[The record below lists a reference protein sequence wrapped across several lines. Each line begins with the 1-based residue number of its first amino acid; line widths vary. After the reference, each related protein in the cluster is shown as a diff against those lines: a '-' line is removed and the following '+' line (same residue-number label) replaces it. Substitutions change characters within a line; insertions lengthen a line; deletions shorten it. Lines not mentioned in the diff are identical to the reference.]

1 MGNIKDFFKDNTLKR
16 YILFIVVTAFLLFAL
31 YFIFKNLD
39 VISTSVYKGVSSF
52 LSALAPLFIG
62 MFIAY
67 LLNPLVTVIYRRLFF
82 KAFPTLD
89 NPEKDVKRQKRNRLF
104 SVLVAYLVILA
115 ALIALIYGFVAMIG
129 GQLVMDSLP
138 KMMTRF
144 SNTILTY
151 EETIKAWVNEIPSGM
166 LSDRAQ
172 DFVNKLLKWISE
184 SLSSGSVVATVKN
197 IGGSIVN
204 IAIGLVV
211 SIYLSYDKD
220 IFLNIWNKLLLLIFP
235 QRIAVTI
242 NNNLHD
248 INGIVSQFVRGVL
261 LDALIVAILTS
272 IGFTII
278 GLKFAVFL
286 GIFAGIANVIPYFGP
301 VIGTI
306 PAFLIGLLTSGVKE
320 GLLAIVVLLVVQ
332 QIDANLIYPRVV
344 GGSTGLHPLFVLL
357 AVTIGGA
364 YGGLVGMIIA
374 VPIAGI
380 VQLYVQKWVRK
391 RERKLDV
398 ETAFKKEE
406 MNDPV
411 EDPNPG
417 PNEFHGH

>member
-1 MGNIKDFFKDNTLKR
+1 M
-16 YILFIVVTAFLLFAL
+16 
-31 YFIFKNLD
+31 
-39 VISTSVYKGVSSF
+39 
-52 LSALAPLFIG
+52 
-62 MFIAY
+62 
-67 LLNPLVTVIYRRLFF
+67 
-82 KAFPTLD
+82 
-89 NPEKDVKRQKRNRLF
+89 
-104 SVLVAYLVILA
+104 
-115 ALIALIYGFVAMIG
+115 
-129 GQLVMDSLP
+129 
-138 KMMTRF
+138 
-144 SNTILTY
+144 
-151 EETIKAWVNEIPSGM
+151 
-166 LSDRAQ
+166 
-172 DFVNKLLKWISE
+172 
-184 SLSSGSVVATVKN
+184 
-197 IGGSIVN
+197 
-204 IAIGLVV
+204 
-211 SIYLSYDKD
+211 
-220 IFLNIWNKLLLLIFP
+220 
-235 QRIAVTI
+235 
-242 NNNLHD
+242 
-248 INGIVSQFVRGVL
+248 
-261 LDALIVAILTS
+261 DALIVAILTS

-398 ETAFKKEE
+398 ETAFAREEEDIPVDAPKEE
-406 MNDPV
+406 
-411 EDPNPG
+411 
-417 PNEFHGH
+417 

>member
-1 MGNIKDFFKDNTLKR
+1 MGNIKEFFKDNTLKR

-67 LLNPLVTVIYRRLFF
+67 LLNPLVTLIYRRLFF
-82 KAFPTLD
+82 KAFPSLD
-89 NPEKDVKRQKRNRLF
+89 DPVKDVKRQKRNRLF

-172 DFVNKLLKWISE
+172 EFVNKLLKWLSE
-184 SLSSGSVVATVKN
+184 NLSSGSVVATVKS

-398 ETAFKKEE
+398 ETAFAREEEDIPVDAPKEE
-406 MNDPV
+406 
-411 EDPNPG
+411 
-417 PNEFHGH
+417 

>member
-67 LLNPLVTVIYRRLFF
+67 LLNPLVTLIYRRLFF
-82 KAFPTLD
+82 KAFPSLD
-89 NPEKDVKRQKRNRLF
+89 DPVKDVKRQKRNRLF

-172 DFVNKLLKWISE
+172 EFVNKLLKWLSE
-184 SLSSGSVVATVKN
+184 NLSSGSVVATVKS

-398 ETAFKKEE
+398 ETAFAREEEDIPVDVPKEE
-406 MNDPV
+406 
-411 EDPNPG
+411 
-417 PNEFHGH
+417 

>member
-67 LLNPLVTVIYRRLFF
+67 LLNPLVTLIYRRLFF
-82 KAFPTLD
+82 KAFPSLD
-89 NPEKDVKRQKRNRLF
+89 DPVKDVKRQKRNRLF

-172 DFVNKLLKWISE
+172 EF
-184 SLSSGSVVATVKN
+184 
-197 IGGSIVN
+197 
-204 IAIGLVV
+204 
-211 SIYLSYDKD
+211 
-220 IFLNIWNKLLLLIFP
+220 
-235 QRIAVTI
+235 
-242 NNNLHD
+242 
-248 INGIVSQFVRGVL
+248 SQ
-261 LDALIVAILTS
+261 
-272 IGFTII
+272 
-278 GLKFAVFL
+278 
-286 GIFAGIANVIPYFGP
+286 
-301 VIGTI
+301 
-306 PAFLIGLLTSGVKE
+306 
-320 GLLAIVVLLVVQ
+320 
-332 QIDANLIYPRVV
+332 
-344 GGSTGLHPLFVLL
+344 
-357 AVTIGGA
+357 
-364 YGGLVGMIIA
+364 
-374 VPIAGI
+374 
-380 VQLYVQKWVRK
+380 
-391 RERKLDV
+391 
-398 ETAFKKEE
+398 
-406 MNDPV
+406 
-411 EDPNPG
+411 
-417 PNEFHGH
+417 

>member
-67 LLNPLVTVIYRRLFF
+67 LLNPLVTLIYRRLFF
-82 KAFPTLD
+82 KAFPSLD
-89 NPEKDVKRQKRNRLF
+89 DPVKDVKRQKRNRLF

-172 DFVNKLLKWISE
+172 EFVNKLLKWLSE
-184 SLSSGSVVATVKN
+184 NLSSGSVVATVKS

-398 ETAFKKEE
+398 ETAFAREEEDIPVDAPKEE
-406 MNDPV
+406 
-411 EDPNPG
+411 
-417 PNEFHGH
+417 